1 MIKQFCNIIHV
12 KNLID
17 MATKDITDADITDT
31 VADIEKMSEFH
42 GSLTH
47 QPFTPAGPIS
57 VLGKS

>member
-1 MIKQFCNIIHV
+1 
-12 KNLID
+12 

-47 QPFTPAGPIS
+47 HGRKSRSPLQGQYQF
-57 VLGKS
+57 LGSPKSRNILVNA